1 MNSTDDFKVDFSIDP
16 VTGKE
21 RHDYLLNGKPL
32 TGVTSILKVIG
43 KGDFIT
49 QWAATLSAK
58 KFSEEV
64 QDWLN
69 SGTGTEVFRDTLPEI
84 YNQARYNWKEE
95 LAAAGTFGKH
105 VHGAVEDFVK
115 GDPVRYL
122 TAKEDAAFQNFV
134 TWATTNKIKFLKS
147 EVSTYSKEFW
157 YAGTIDLVF
166 EDLDGKVWI
175 GDVKTSSAIYPEHFF
190 QTSAY
195 QRALVERG
203 FDRPIEGHLI
213 LNLKKDGRFDQKRS
227 YGYERN
233 FKAFLAALEIYRI
246 KADLESELKK

>member
-1 MNSTDDFKVDFSIDP
+1 MIDEFKVDFGIDP
-16 VTGKE
+16 KTGKE
-21 RHDYLLNGKPL
+21 KHDYLLNGKPL

-58 KFSEEV
+58 KFSDDV
-64 QDWLN
+64 QAWMN
-69 SGTGTEVFRDTLPEI
+69 SGYTFNLATTYEDS
-84 YNQARYNWKEE
+84 RYQWKKE
-95 LAAAGTFGKH
+95 LEAAGKFGKN
-105 VHGAVEDFVK
+105 VHGAVEDFIK
-115 GDPVRYL
+115 GDPIRPL
-122 TAKEDAAFQNFV
+122 TEKEAAAYQNFV
-134 TWATTNKIKFLKS
+134 TWARTNGIKFLKS
-147 EVSTYSKEFW
+147 EQSVYSKEFW

-166 EDLDGKVWI
+166 EDLEGRVWI

-190 QTSAY
+190 QTAAY

-203 FDRPIEGHLI
+203 FDREIHGHI
-213 LNLKKDGRFDQKRS
+213 VLNLKKDGKFNIKKS

-233 FKAFLAALEIYRI
+233 FEAFLAALKIYKI